1 MGAVEEN
8 LRAESRVQSEE
19 QLIAFKQILNPLQAS
34 WALLKS
40 MPEHCDVMA
49 LFNAIDAIYS

>member
-1 MGAVEEN
+1 MEGLAES

-34 WALLKS
+34 WALLKA

-49 LFNAIDAIYS
+49 LFNAIHTVYS